1 VDGSAILANFT
12 KILKLVQKGLA
23 GSPAIPMFAAP
34 KRGTRVSGEAT
45 YPSRDNR
52 IFFMSR
58 IKTHVKKGDQVEI
71 IAGNHKG
78 KRGTVLL
85 VNAEKGKVTV
95 EGGRPI
101 IKAVKPTEAEPNGG
115 LKTIDGTV
123 HISNVK
129 KVG

>member
-1 VDGSAILANFT
+1 
-12 KILKLVQKGLA
+12 
-23 GSPAIPMFAAP
+23 
-34 KRGTRVSGEAT
+34 
-45 YPSRDNR
+45 
-52 IFFMSR
+52 MSK

-85 VNAEKGKVTV
+85 VKAAKGQVVV

-101 IKAVKPTEAEPNGG
+101 IKAVKPTEADPNGG
-115 LKTIDGTV
+115 LKTIDGSI